1 MVGGAPR
8 RQSDRIVSERMEK
21 EMRFP
26 TSIMSAQGGANGAAD
41 SLDAYRDAVQPCID
55 EPVIAACVFARQG
68 MMKNKVAG
76 HFGFLPYLLAK
87 KHSEMR
93 AGGLPERFY
102 LAVTA
107 DHVYA
112 IKHKI
117 KSPRRPMGEPGE
129 EVARWD
135 RDGLRASYKSDP
147 TMGGLTMSVTLESP
161 SEGETVH
168 CSVGSSPLSEDFL
181 RLLNDPEATA

>member
-1 MVGGAPR
+1 M
-8 RQSDRIVSERMEK
+8 K
-21 EMRFP
+21 FP
-26 TSIMSAQGGANGAAD
+26 TSIMSAQRGADGAD
-41 SLDAYRDAVQPCID
+41 SLDVYKDAVQPSID

-87 KHSEMR
+87 KHSEVR
-93 AGGLPERFY
+93 AGGLPQRFY
-102 LAVTA
+102 LVVTA

-112 IKHKI
+112 IEHKI
-117 KSPRRPMGEPGE
+117 KSARNPMGEPGD

-135 RDGLRASYKSDP
+135 RAGLRASYRSDA
-147 TMGGLTMSVTLESP
+147 TMGGLALSVTLESP
-161 SEGETVH
+161 AEGETVH